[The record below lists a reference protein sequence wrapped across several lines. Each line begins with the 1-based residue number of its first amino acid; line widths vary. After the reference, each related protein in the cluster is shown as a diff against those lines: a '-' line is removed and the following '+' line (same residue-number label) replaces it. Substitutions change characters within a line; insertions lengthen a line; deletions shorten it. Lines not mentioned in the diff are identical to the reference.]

1 MSVLIKIGLFLF
13 ISYIFVAALAY
24 IFQRKLQYIP
34 TAERVLPESVEL
46 ANVQEVILKTSD
58 GVELVNWYTPSRDG
72 RPTILFFQGNAGALW
87 HRYERFAFYQNAGL
101 GVFFFGYRGY
111 GGSEGNPSE
120 RNLVADAELA
130 MDWLTSQSVRTD
142 NIVIVGESLGSG
154 VAVQL
159 AAKRSPGM
167 VILEA
172 PFASAVEIGAK
183 AYPLLPV
190 HWFMIDKFESI
201 NFISNIKAP
210 LVIFH
215 GRLDNLV
222 PMSSG
227 LRLFQAA
234 GEPKK
239 FVEIE
244 NAAHNDLATPDVL
257 SRQVTII
264 SERVH

>member
-1 MSVLIKIGLFLF
+1 MKIGLFLF
-13 ISYIFVAALAY
+13 AAYISVAGLAY

-34 TAERVLPESVEL
+34 STERVLPESVDL
-46 ANVQEVILKTSD
+46 TDVQEIILRTLD
-58 GVELVNWYTPSRDG
+58 GFELINWYSPARDG

-87 HRYERFAFYQNAGL
+87 HRYERFAFYRNAGL

-111 GGSEGNPSE
+111 GGSGGRPSE
-120 RNLVADAELA
+120 QKLVDDAELA
-130 MDWLTSQSVRTD
+130 MEWLIEQGVSPD
-142 NIVIVGESLGSG
+142 KIVIVGESLGSG

-159 AAKRSPGM
+159 AARHASGM

-172 PFASAVEIGAK
+172 PFASAAEIGAK
-183 AYPLLPV
+183 AYPWLPV

-201 NFISNIKAP
+201 NFINKINSP

-222 PMSSG
+222 PISSG

-234 GEPKK
+234 MEPKK
-239 FVEIE
+239 FVELE
-244 NAAHNDLATPDVL
+244 NASHNDLGSPDIL
-257 SRQVTII
+257 GQQIKFIGEESR
-264 SERVH
+264 